1 MICWV
6 GKFDSWRM
14 ATRTFI
20 LKTCSNMKG
29 AIYIFIY
36 LYYFFKKT
44 RIEATEIHLAPRA
57 CLTLASRC
65 GLKLW
70 GPFGRSV
77 EPFSTGHKKFDALGK
92 PVRTLTHYTRFTPPL
107 QPDPEIPKPPKLE
120 GSNLCA
126 PMCLIWDIYWS
137 LNQLYTPSSL
147 VWALGRHLLNS
158 RQLAILRASRGV
170 SHGWGRDLQTQQ
182 ELLGP
187 MRGAVVPAE
196 MKFRGCL
203 SHRPAKNGLFQV
215 MKMTLRR
222 LQHTFSGSS
231 SSLPLYL
238 EGDRG
243 PHQGPLPADRTTW
256 RYQNLM
262 VCASC
267 WDRNLPGLPGFQHL
281 TPAIPWHHQRHRQLQ
296 VGSIA
301 GAA

>member
-1 MICWV
+1 MYL
-6 GKFDSWRM
+6 
-14 ATRTFI
+14 FI
-20 LKTCSNMKG
+20 LKKTT
-29 AIYIFIY
+29 
-36 LYYFFKKT
+36 T

-92 PVRTLTHYTRFTPPL
+92 TVRTLTHYTRFTPPFSQTQRFQSL
-107 QPDPEIPKPPKLE
+107 QSWRVQTFED
-120 GSNLCA
+120 A
-126 PMCLIWDIYWS
+126 MCTYVPYMGYIYWS

-158 RQLAILRASRGV
+158 RQLAILRGSGGV

-238 EGDRG
+238 KGDRG

-301 GAA
+301 GAP

>member
-1 MICWV
+1 
-6 GKFDSWRM
+6 
-14 ATRTFI
+14 
-20 LKTCSNMKG
+20 
-29 AIYIFIY
+29 
-36 LYYFFKKT
+36 
-44 RIEATEIHLAPRA
+44 
-57 CLTLASRC
+57 
-65 GLKLW
+65 
-70 GPFGRSV
+70 
-77 EPFSTGHKKFDALGK
+77 
-92 PVRTLTHYTRFTPPL
+92 
-107 QPDPEIPKPPKLE
+107 
-120 GSNLCA
+120 
-126 PMCLIWDIYWS
+126 MCLIWDIYWS

-158 RQLAILRASRGV
+158 RQLATLRGSGGV

-196 MKFRGCL
+196 MKFRGL
-203 SHRPAKNGLFQV
+203 VSHRPAKNGLFQV

-238 EGDRG
+238 KGDRG

-256 RYQNLM
+256 RNQNLM

-267 WDRNLPGLPGFQHL
+267 WDRNLPGFPGFQHL